1 MLIVE
6 SLDWPGN
13 VIIRANTFLHVF
25 SVVNVA
31 LLDIVVLLFV
41 TGRRQVESEDC
52 LCLLEL

>member
-6 SLDWPGN
+6 SLDGPGN
-13 VIIRANTFLHVF
+13 VIIRTNTFLHVF

-41 TGRRQVESEDC
+41 TGRRQIESEDC
-52 LCLLEL
+52 ISLLEL